1 MPAKKTKK
9 RADTAAMQD
18 PLQDLKW
25 DSVFASLGRI
35 EIVLLVGG
43 VLLLLVL
50 IYTIHSIVSPFL
62 VLGALLFL
70 LYPLRRYILA
80 RNLMWL
86 GIVLFALWFVDS
98 ISTILAPFIVSFIF
112 AYTLNPIVDWLTR
125 RKIARWVSSL
135 VIILLF
141 LSGITLVIFFV
152 LPIALTQFEGVME
165 SLAKLTNEY
174 SDALWN
180 SKLVVI
186 LERYGITS
194 TELRNSFASHLTP
207 RFEDILKAVLAGL
220 GTVMSS
226 ISGFITQI
234 FYIAIIPFLTF
245 YFLTDFHKITLRF
258 KMLFPRRNRD
268 RIADLMSQADELVGH
283 YLRGVLLVACVQGI
297 IIAVLFS
304 IIGIKYALLLG
315 LLGALFDLIPYFGLG
330 AILILSSISALFS
343 EQPALLKLAFAVGS
357 IGFLHILE
365 VVFLSPK
372 IVGNKVGLHPLLLIL
387 SLLVFMSFLGF
398 IGLLIAVPT
407 SALIV
412 LFVRDWE
419 IRRKDGINPH
429 QGGKNR

>member
-1 MPAKKTKK
+1 
-9 RADTAAMQD
+9 
-18 PLQDLKW
+18 
-25 DSVFASLGRI
+25 
-35 EIVLLVGG
+35 
-43 VLLLLVL
+43 
-50 IYTIHSIVSPFL
+50 
-62 VLGALLFL
+62 
-70 LYPLRRYILA
+70 
-80 RNLMWL
+80 
-86 GIVLFALWFVDS
+86 
-98 ISTILAPFIVSFIF
+98 
-112 AYTLNPIVDWLTR
+112 
-125 RKIARWVSSL
+125 
-135 VIILLF
+135 
-141 LSGITLVIFFV
+141 
-152 LPIALTQFEGVME
+152 
-165 SLAKLTNEY
+165 
-174 SDALWN
+174 
-180 SKLVVI
+180 
-186 LERYGITS
+186 
-194 TELRNSFASHLTP
+194 
-207 RFEDILKAVLAGL
+207 
-220 GTVMSS
+220 
-226 ISGFITQI
+226 
-234 FYIAIIPFLTF
+234 
-245 YFLTDFHKITLRF
+245 
-258 KMLFPRRNRD
+258 MLFPRRNRD